1 MPPPRKR
8 RPDPQAVSR
17 ELLDRIRS
25 GLLSDPPDQQRVIE
39 HPDFASAGVPAAVLM
54 AIVLRE
60 RPTLLLTQRT
70 SHLRDH
76 PGQISFPGGRVET
89 SDASPTAA
97 ALREAEEE
105 VGLDP
110 GLVEVVG
117 YLPRY
122 VTGTGFEV
130 TPVVSFVAP
139 PLELR
144 GDPFEVAEIF
154 EVPLEFFF
162 DSGNYQPMAIH
173 FQGRRR
179 NFYSIPHGERFI
191 WGATAGMI
199 RSLYDR
205 LYGVQ

>member
-1 MPPPRKR
+1 M
-8 RPDPQAVSR
+8 SR
-17 ELLDRIRS
+17 ELLVRIRS
-25 GLLSDPPDQQRVIE
+25 GLLKDPPDQQRVIE

-60 RPTLLLTQRT
+60 SPTLLLTQRT

-76 PGQISFPGGRVET
+76 PGQISFPGGRIEPT
-89 SDASPTAA
+89 DASPTAA

-110 GLVEVVG
+110 RLVEVVG

-130 TPVVSFVAP
+130 TPVVSFVTP

-154 EVPLEFFF
+154 EVPLSFFF

-173 FQGRRR
+173 FEGRRR

-205 LYGVQ
+205 LHSVQ

>member
-1 MPPPRKR
+1 
-8 RPDPQAVSR
+8 VSQGI
-17 ELLDRIRS
+17 LDRIRS
-25 GLLSDPPDQQRVIE
+25 GLLKDPLDGQRVVE
-39 HPDFASAGVPAAVLM
+39 HPDLATRGVPAAVLM

-60 RPTLLLTQRT
+60 SPTLLLTQRT

-76 PGQISFPGGRVET
+76 PGQISFPGGRIEPT
-89 SDASPTAA
+89 DASPMAA

-105 VGLDP
+105 VGLDSAQ
-110 GLVEVVG
+110 VDVIG

-130 TPVVSFVAP
+130 TPVVSVVTP

-154 EVPLEFFF
+154 EVPLAFFLDAANF
-162 DSGNYQPMAIH
+162 LPMAIH

-179 NFYSIPHGERFI
+179 NFYSIPHEDRFI

-199 RSLYDR
+199 RSLYERID
-205 LYGVQ
+205 GAK